1 MDLGTI
7 RKRLDGGHYRTMKAF
22 FSDVRLVWSNA
33 LVYNP
38 PGSEVHIIATKMQRG
53 AEQYLELLES
63 RWNERHAKRAAAE
76 NCCSLCGG
84 GEFLLE
90 PPTLYCNQCS
100 SRIKKG
106 VQYYT
111 TVSNKYHLCTACYT
125 TARRTGLDLYYDGQH
140 VSVAQL
146 AKRKIESDDR
156 EAWVE
161 CNNCKKWQHQ
171 VCTLYNGRRCEGTD
185 IPHYCPQ
192 CLLGHIT
199 ARGSSHPI
207 AKPVRGA
214 KALPTTRLSDLIEFR
229 LRALLEARRG
239 VLAGEQEVEP
249 AAVELP
255 DLTVRLVS
263 CLDKTLLV
271 QPEFYERYRAQG
283 YPSQF
288 NYRSKAL
295 MLWQKL
301 GGVDVFIY
309 GVFVQEYGDDCAQP
323 NRRSAYLSYLDSAK
337 YLDPPVLRTE
347 VYHEILIAYLDDL
360 RTVSGRPPRGS
371 PLPPPPP
378 LPQSAPGPLGVS
390 RGCGAAAGR
399 DGTRGL
405 PRGCFSHP
413 VCFPPS
419 PVDGLPH
426 TPVSAARL

>member
-1 MDLGTI
+1 
-7 RKRLDGGHYRTMKAF
+7 
-22 FSDVRLVWSNA
+22 
-33 LVYNP
+33 
-38 PGSEVHIIATKMQRG
+38 
-53 AEQYLELLES
+53 
-63 RWNERHAKRAAAE
+63 
-76 NCCSLCGG
+76 
-84 GEFLLE
+84 
-90 PPTLYCNQCS
+90 
-100 SRIKKG
+100 
-106 VQYYT
+106 
-111 TVSNKYHLCTACYT
+111 
-125 TARRTGLDLYYDGQH
+125 
-140 VSVAQL
+140 
-146 AKRKIESDDR
+146 
-156 EAWVE
+156 
-161 CNNCKKWQHQ
+161 